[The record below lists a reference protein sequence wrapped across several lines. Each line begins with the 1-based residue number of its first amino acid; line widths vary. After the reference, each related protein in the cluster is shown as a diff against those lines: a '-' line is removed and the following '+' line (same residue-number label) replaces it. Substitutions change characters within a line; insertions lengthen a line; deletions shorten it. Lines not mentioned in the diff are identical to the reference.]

1 MMKKETIKK
10 IIMPAIIILM
20 LLACIIAIDQAAN
33 PESSNK
39 GYSNMTVKN
48 QDMIKYNGVYYTDG
62 INKTG
67 KAVKNETV
75 KIKPSVE
82 TVSITAKP
90 SCGCNYREPGRYK
103 YKWYT
108 TSFINYCPKCHKY
121 GTLRNVYKPTA
132 KYEYELTCDMR
143 LGGCDADYCGVCG
156 KDKFS
161 WSHCYIQLAE

>member
-75 KIKPSVE
+75 KNLFEK
-82 TVSITAKP
+82 
-90 SCGCNYREPGRYK
+90 
-103 YKWYT
+103 
-108 TSFINYCPKCHKY
+108 
-121 GTLRNVYKPTA
+121 
-132 KYEYELTCDMR
+132 
-143 LGGCDADYCGVCG
+143 
-156 KDKFS
+156 
-161 WSHCYIQLAE
+161 